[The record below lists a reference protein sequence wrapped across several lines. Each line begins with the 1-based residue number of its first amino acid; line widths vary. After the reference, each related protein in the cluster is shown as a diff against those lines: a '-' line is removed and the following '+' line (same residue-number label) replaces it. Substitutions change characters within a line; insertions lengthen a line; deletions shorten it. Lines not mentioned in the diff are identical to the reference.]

1 MTDGFGRKIDYLRL
15 SITDRCN
22 LRCRYC
28 MPEEVPFVPHGD
40 ILRYE
45 EMVRVCAAAARLG
58 VDTIKV
64 TGGEPLARKGC
75 AGLVAALKAVPG
87 IRKVTLTTNGV
98 LLAQQLPRLLSA
110 GLDGVN
116 ISLDTLDREAYR
128 RLTGRDELPRA
139 LDGLEAALAAGVRT
153 KINAVPLAETGRE
166 GLLALAALAETRPV
180 DVRFIELMP
189 VGHGSELAPFGQNA
203 LLAALKERWPGLAP
217 TDEKRGNGPARYWIA
232 PELKGAVGFISA
244 VSHEF
249 CAHCNRVRLTSEGF
263 LKLCL
268 CYGDGVDLRAPLR
281 GGASEAELEELLRQ
295 AVLQKPARHS
305 FGKGRA
311 PEGRIMS
318 QIGG

>member
-1 MTDGFGRKIDYLRL
+1 MTDAFGRKIDYLRL

-28 MPEEVPFVPHGD
+28 MPEEVPFVPHEN

-75 AGLVAALKAVPG
+75 AGLVRALKEVPG
-87 IRKVTLTTNGV
+87 IRQVTLTTNGV
-98 LLAQQLPRLLSA
+98 LLAGQLPELLAA
-110 GLDGVN
+110 GLDAVN
-116 ISLDTLDREAYR
+116 VSIDTLDRAGYR
-128 RLTGRDELPRA
+128 AVTGRDDLPRA
-139 LDGLEAALAAGVRT
+139 LAGLEAALAAGVRT
-153 KINAVPLAETGRE
+153 KINVVPLAGTGRE
-166 GLLALAALAETRPV
+166 GLLALAALAQDRPL

-189 VGHGSELAPFGQNA
+189 VGHGADLAPFGQAELLTA
-203 LLAALKERWPGLAP
+203 LRERWPGLAP
-217 TDEKRGNGPARYWIA
+217 VEERRGNGPARYWKA
-232 PELKGAVGFISA
+232 PGMKGALGFISA

-249 CAHCNRVRLTSEGF
+249 CGDCNRFRLTSEGF

-268 CYGDGVDLRAPLR
+268 CYGGGVDLRPLLR
-281 GGASEAELEELLRQ
+281 GGASDGELEETIRQ
-295 AVLQKPARHS
+295 AVWNKPAHHS
-305 FGKGRA
+305 FGRG
-311 PEGRIMS
+311 PTEEGRLMS